1 MFFSCKVSRRIRLF
15 ITRKNNYASCQNEN
29 TNPPQ
34 RATNSSNEA
43 RHECSTGILPVGQ
56 PGVSPGESLFGRRDA
71 RRPHSRDGSAA
82 AAGSMIYLDYNATT
96 PLCDEAREAMLL
108 YLDRHFGNPS
118 SVHAA
123 GREARAAIDGAR
135 DKLAALLRVE
145 PHELIFTSGGTES
158 CNLAVLGLAR
168 CPSSRGGHVI
178 SNKAEHH
185 AVLNALEYLEKRK
198 NFEVTWL
205 NVSRDGIV
213 DLDQLASSIRS
224 DTRLVSIMT
233 ANNETGVIQP
243 MREISQICRDRGVLL
258 HSDMVQAFGKTD
270 VDVSLVDVASF
281 AAHKFYGPKG
291 TGFLCLRAGLPIQP
305 IMFGGAHENQR
316 RPGTENVAGIAGM
329 AAAAEW
335 ILRDRETEQERRAG
349 LRDQLWRGIADVFP
363 DAQQNGDPTHRLA
376 NTLNA
381 SFIGVDSET
390 MLMALDLEGIC
401 ASSGSAC
408 MVGSVRASHVLLA
421 MGLPMERARSAI
433 RLSLGEWTTAE
444 EIADAGDALDR
455 IAKRTKDAREY
466 ALA

>member
-1 MFFSCKVSRRIRLF
+1 
-15 ITRKNNYASCQNEN
+15 
-29 TNPPQ
+29 
-34 RATNSSNEA
+34 
-43 RHECSTGILPVGQ
+43 
-56 PGVSPGESLFGRRDA
+56 
-71 RRPHSRDGSAA
+71 
-82 AAGSMIYLDYNATT
+82 MIYLDYNATT
-96 PLCDEAREAMLL
+96 PLCDAAREAMLP
-108 YLDRHFGNPS
+108 YLGRYFGNPS

-123 GREARAAIDGAR
+123 GREARAAIDNAR
-135 DKLAALLRVE
+135 DKLSALLRAKPGE
-145 PHELIFTSGGTES
+145 IIFTGGATES

-168 CPSSRGGHVI
+168 SSSSRGGHII

-185 AVLNALEYLEKRK
+185 AVLHPLEHLEQHEG
-198 NFEVTWL
+198 FEVTWL
-205 NVSRDGIV
+205 NVSESGMV
-213 DLDQLASSIRS
+213 DLDQLADSIRP

-335 ILRDRETEQERRAG
+335 ILHDRETEQERRAQ
-349 LRDQLWRGIADVFP
+349 LRDQLWRSIVDVFP

-433 RLSLGEWTTAE
+433 RLSLGKWTTAK

>member
-1 MFFSCKVSRRIRLF
+1 
-15 ITRKNNYASCQNEN
+15 
-29 TNPPQ
+29 
-34 RATNSSNEA
+34 
-43 RHECSTGILPVGQ
+43 
-56 PGVSPGESLFGRRDA
+56 
-71 RRPHSRDGSAA
+71 
-82 AAGSMIYLDYNATT
+82 MIYLDYNATT
-96 PLCDEAREAMLL
+96 PLCDAAREAMLP
-108 YLDRHFGNPS
+108 YLGRYFGNPS

-123 GREARAAIDGAR
+123 GREARAAIDNAR
-135 DKLAALLRVE
+135 DKLGAFLRAKPGE
-145 PHELIFTSGGTES
+145 IIFTGGATES
-158 CNLAVLGLAR
+158 CNLSVLGLAR
-168 CPSSRGGHVI
+168 SSSSRGGHII

-185 AVLNALEYLEKRK
+185 AVLHPLEHLEQHEG
-198 NFEVTWL
+198 FEVTWL
-205 NVSRDGIV
+205 NVSESGMV
-213 DLDQLASSIRS
+213 DLDQLADSIRP
-224 DTRLVSIMT
+224 DTRFVSIMT

-243 MREISQICRDRGVLL
+243 MPEISQICRDRGVLL

-335 ILRDRETEQERRAG
+335 ILRDRETEQERRAQ
-349 LRDQLWRGIADVFP
+349 LRDQLWRSIVDVFP

-381 SFIGVDSET
+381 SFVGVDSET

-433 RLSLGEWTTAE
+433 RFSLGKWTTAE
-444 EIADAGDALDR
+444 EIAATGDALDR

>member
-1 MFFSCKVSRRIRLF
+1 
-15 ITRKNNYASCQNEN
+15 
-29 TNPPQ
+29 
-34 RATNSSNEA
+34 
-43 RHECSTGILPVGQ
+43 
-56 PGVSPGESLFGRRDA
+56 
-71 RRPHSRDGSAA
+71 
-82 AAGSMIYLDYNATT
+82 MIYLDYNATT
-96 PLCDEAREAMLL
+96 PLCDAAREAMLP
-108 YLDRHFGNPS
+108 YLGRYFGNPS

-123 GREARAAIDGAR
+123 GREARAAIDNAR
-135 DKLAALLRVE
+135 DKLAALLRAKPGE
-145 PHELIFTSGGTES
+145 IIFTGGATES

-168 CPSSRGGHVI
+168 SSSSRGGHII

-185 AVLNALEYLEKRK
+185 AVLHPLEHLEQHEG
-198 NFEVTWL
+198 FEVTWL
-205 NVSRDGIV
+205 NVSESGMV
-213 DLDQLASSIRS
+213 DLDQLADSIRP

-335 ILRDRETEQERRAG
+335 ILHDRETEQERRAQ
-349 LRDQLWRGIADVFP
+349 LRDQLWRSIVDVFP

-433 RLSLGEWTTAE
+433 RLSLGKWTTAK